1 MFADLLFAWRR
12 LAKNPWFLLAVVGIL
27 TLGIGAN
34 TAVFSVADAVLL
46 RPPPYQAADRLVTI
60 EQTTPQWEMSV
71 ISADD
76 YLFWAGRGD
85 LFEKTVPYRRDIVT
99 LTNVGDPDQVF
110 TVRTSAQMFSLLG
123 VRAQLGRTLLDSDDS
138 PQGEN
143 SAVISD
149 RLWRRKFDGDPKAIG
164 RTIEVSGEAF
174 TIVGVMPPEFEF
186 PQPQEEMWV
195 PLRLHPGS
203 EGALEVVAR
212 LRPGVTV
219 AQAESAMQAA
229 ARELERRD
237 PRDKQGLRITVS
249 RWKDRFGAKNAQ
261 SSALILAAVGM
272 VLLIACANVSSLLLS
287 RAVQR
292 QRELAVRAALGAGF
306 WRMTRGLLAE
316 SLILAVLGSLTGLAL
331 ARVLLR
337 LFLRQLNALPF
348 ALPHLQSV
356 GLNHRALDFDVLVC
370 VFLACLCTL
379 PAIAFASRTDVHGI
393 LRGGAGDTG
402 RRSSRLFSLLIASE
416 AAFAF
421 LLLVGSGLLVRS
433 LIRLENANTGFHA
446 DHVLTMR
453 VPLGTQI
460 RPNAGGKY
468 DTRQREI
475 EFYHQVLDRLS
486 IVPGVR
492 AAAVVNNL
500 PLSEA
505 NTTTVY
511 RGPDGKA
518 LGVMTRTVSEQYF
531 AVMGIRLLQGHLFS
545 DREQDGIVINRYLAN
560 LFFPDRN
567 PLGQNLPGDRAKP
580 KPVVVGVVANSWRR
594 SYYEPAAGE
603 IYIYYRKYMFGTFL
617 TTFVVRTSGN
627 PLALA
632 DTLRREVW
640 AVDSSEPVLKVE
652 TMDDIIADSI
662 WRPRFSAWIFTA
674 LGGLAL
680 LLTGGRN
687 LRSGG
692 IHHGAADQGPGNSC
706 RPGRHA
712 ARCDC
717 RGPARRVD
725 SSCFRPDR
733 GTGGNAAAQP
743 SSCEPVVRD
752 PAERCIHISQRDGA
766 AARGWSIRQRAA
778 RPARRIRRSAACVA
792 RGVIAA
798 RPAPRAAVSRAAP
811 QKSHRGSC
819 PCLPNRKQL

>member
-1 MFADLLFAWRR
+1 MPADFVHALRR
-12 LAKNPWFLLAVVGIL
+12 FSKNPWFLAAVVAIL
-27 TLGIGAN
+27 ALGIGAN

-60 EQTTPQWEMSV
+60 EQTTPQWVMSI

-76 YLFWAGRGD
+76 YLFWSVRAD

-99 LTNVGDPDQVF
+99 LTNAGDPDQVF

-123 VRAQLGRTLLDSDDS
+123 VRARLGRTLLDSDDS
-138 PQGEN
+138 PQGES

-149 RLWRRKFDGDPKAIG
+149 RLWRRKFDADPRAVG

-186 PQPQEEMWV
+186 PLTQEEMWV
-195 PLRLHPGS
+195 PLRLHPGA
-203 EGALEVVAR
+203 EGALEVIAR
-212 LRPGVTV
+212 LRQGVTAQQ
-219 AQAESAMQAA
+219 AQAAMQAV

-237 PRDKQGLRITVS
+237 PREKAGLRVVVS
-249 RWKDRFGAKNAQ
+249 SWKDNIGAKYKQ
-261 SSALILAAVGM
+261 SSVLILAAVGM

-287 RAVQR
+287 RAVER

-306 WRMTRGLLAE
+306 WRMAHELLAE
-316 SLILAVLGSLTGLAL
+316 SLILAGLGSLAGVAL

-337 LFLRQLNALPF
+337 LLLRQLTALPF

-356 GLNHRALDFDVLVC
+356 GLNQRALLFNAVVC
-370 VFLACLCTL
+370 VILALICTL
-379 PAIAFASRTDVHGI
+379 APLAFASRSDVQGV
-393 LRGGAGDTG
+393 LRGGTGSG
-402 RRSSRLFSLLIASE
+402 RRSSRLFSVFIASE

-421 LLLVGSGLLVRS
+421 LLLAGSGLLIRS
-433 LIRLENANTGFHA
+433 LIHLESADTGFHA

-453 VPLGTQI
+453 VPLGTQMQSN
-460 RPNAGGKY
+460 PKGKY
-468 DTRQREI
+468 DTRPRQI

-511 RGPDGKA
+511 RGPDGKP

-545 DREQDGIVINRYLAN
+545 EHEQNGVVINQYLAN

-567 PLGQNLPGDRAKP
+567 PLGQALPGDRAP
-580 KPVVVGVVANSWRR
+580 NIVVVGIVANSWRR
-594 SYYEPAAGE
+594 SYDEPAAGE
-603 IYIYYRKYMFGTFL
+603 VYIYYRKYMFGTFL
-617 TTFVVRTSGN
+617 STIVARTSGD

-632 DTLRREVW
+632 DILRQQVW
-640 AVDSSEPVLKVE
+640 AVDPNEPILKVQ
-652 TMDDIIADSI
+652 TMDDVIADSI
-662 WRPRFSAWIFTA
+662 WRPRFSAWILAA

-680 LLTGGRN
+680 LLTAAGVYAIVAYTTE
-687 LRSGG
+687 LRSKEVA
-692 IHHGAADQGPGNSC
+692 IRVALGAAPRDVVAAVTRSALIPLIAGLAFGSAAALVFSRLLGSLLYETSRFDPLSYLTAAGVLLVLGLLGSLGPAM
-706 RPGRHA
+706 HA
-712 ARCDC
+712 A
-717 RGPARRVD
+717 A
-725 SSCFRPDR
+725 S
-733 GTGGNAAAQP
+733 
-743 SSCEPVVRD
+743 D
-752 PAERCIHISQRDGA
+752 PL
-766 AARGWSIRQRAA
+766 RAL
-778 RPARRIRRSAACVA
+778 RTE
-792 RGVIAA
+792 
-798 RPAPRAAVSRAAP
+798 
-811 QKSHRGSC
+811 
-819 PCLPNRKQL
+819 